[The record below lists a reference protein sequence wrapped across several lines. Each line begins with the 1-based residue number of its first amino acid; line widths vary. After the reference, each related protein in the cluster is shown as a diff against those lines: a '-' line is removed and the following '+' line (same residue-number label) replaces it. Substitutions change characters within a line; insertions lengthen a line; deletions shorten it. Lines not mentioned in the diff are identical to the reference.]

1 MFIKTKIRLV
11 IVLLPFFGS
20 CPSLFV
26 FLDFFLDGSL
36 GSFHV
41 IDIILRMLSVR
52 LLNAALF
59 LCKFSCRNYFRN
71 RLYRCIFRFITLMVL
86 N

>member
-26 FLDFFLDGSL
+26 FLDGSL